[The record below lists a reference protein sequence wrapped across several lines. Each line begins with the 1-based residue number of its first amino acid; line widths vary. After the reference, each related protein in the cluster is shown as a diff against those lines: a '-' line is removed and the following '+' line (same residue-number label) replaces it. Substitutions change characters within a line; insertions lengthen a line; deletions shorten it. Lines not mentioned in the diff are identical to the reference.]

1 MTKPAQEWRWWRNH
15 IQLWWQP
22 WDALTD
28 PRWCPNRFIYACH
41 VCERPWPLV
50 QFQKLVWGQ
59 SCYDNINMVAAVG
72 TCFTWLFLP
81 NPRPC
86 ACILPLLESKYGQ
99 SMLLL
104 CQLSRNGGQNRG
116 CQWLP
121 LTDTDSNMAHL
132 KSERDIDTWIGIFIF
147 CNNYYYFVYTEPLQH
162 WWCGSYVYHHAF
174 TNIAWAKCTQYL
186 KITWLNVIAFVV
198 THFSLS
204 NPSRR
209 ICLLTF
215 SFKESNFCQPDPVFT
230 QKSPDDPSGEK
241 YGIVTVSLLRYKMIG
256 FCVYLSENGI
266 KCTIASRVLWDILLF
281 VNQLAPVC
289 VYDEALNWW
298 RVCFGFD

>member
-1 MTKPAQEWRWWRNH
+1 M
-15 IQLWWQP
+15 WWQP

-59 SCYDNINMVAAVG
+59 SCYDNMVAAVG
-72 TCFTWLFLP
+72 TCFTRLFLP

-132 KSERDIDTWIGIFIF
+132 KSERDMLTL
-147 CNNYYYFVYTEPLQH
+147 EL
-162 WWCGSYVYHHAF
+162 AF
-174 TNIAWAKCTQYL
+174 LFFAIIIIILSILNHCSTDDVDLMFT
-186 KITWLNVIAFVV
+186 ITLSLILPEQNVHSI
-198 THFSLS
+198 
-204 NPSRR
+204 
-209 ICLLTF
+209 
-215 SFKESNFCQPDPVFT
+215 
-230 QKSPDDPSGEK
+230 
-241 YGIVTVSLLRYKMIG
+241 
-256 FCVYLSENGI
+256 
-266 KCTIASRVLWDILLF
+266 
-281 VNQLAPVC
+281 
-289 VYDEALNWW
+289 
-298 RVCFGFD
+298 